1 MASSEDFDQTKYTEA
16 AWATLAALPAC
27 AESYMSTSVEAP
39 MLLAILLNPTKY
51 QAGEYSIQECGGI
64 HDNLRNQIDELYV
77 HSTLFNMHHRTGE
90 SAMTAKQ
97 VAMQLLEDAGVNV
110 QQLRNDVEAYLER
123 HPKVTLGD
131 GVSQQKSMGRVLA
144 EVLQAGREIKSELKV
159 SSKDVGN
166 DLLTLLPIVSF
177 LPTQSIHAQCVRRTP
192 TSPRN
197 PSSSVSAP
205 ATLSSPSKPYN
216 PKVLHSTT

>member
-1 MASSEDFDQTKYTEA
+1 
-16 AWATLAALPAC
+16 
-27 AESYMSTSVEAP
+27 
-39 MLLAILLNPTKY
+39 
-51 QAGEYSIQECGGI
+51 
-64 HDNLRNQIDELYV
+64 
-77 HSTLFNMHHRTGE
+77 
-90 SAMTAKQ
+90 MTAKQ

-123 HPKVTLGD
+123 QPKVTLGD

-144 EVLQAGREIKSELKV
+144 DVLQAGREIKSELKV

-166 DLLTLLPIVSF
+166 DLLTLLPIVSS
-177 LPTQSIHAQCVRRTP
+177 LPTHSIHDQCVRRTP